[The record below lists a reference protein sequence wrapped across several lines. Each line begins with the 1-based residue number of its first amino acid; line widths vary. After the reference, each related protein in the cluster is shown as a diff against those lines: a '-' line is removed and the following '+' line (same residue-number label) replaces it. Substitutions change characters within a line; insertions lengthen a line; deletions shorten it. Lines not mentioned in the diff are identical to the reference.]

1 MWKAEVYS
9 RITGYY
15 RPVQNWNDGKAQ
27 EYKNRTL
34 YDVLHSKLKK
44 VHTSMVTVTDDDVK
58 IEPVETHKYLF
69 TTNTCPNCRMA
80 KKMMEGEDL
89 RRLLMQK
96 NPDMASV
103 WHYAGTDTGHYGWRT
118 SEEICKCIQYSEI
131 SWMKSWLD

>member
-1 MWKAEVYS
+1 MVSTLPVRKCGKKAEVYS

-58 IEPVETHKYLF
+58 DRAGR
-69 TTNTCPNCRMA
+69 NT
-80 KKMMEGEDL
+80 
-89 RRLLMQK
+89 
-96 NPDMASV
+96 
-103 WHYAGTDTGHYGWRT
+103 
-118 SEEICKCIQYSEI
+118 
-131 SWMKSWLD
+131 